1 VPVDRGAPGGA
12 YLSRATPTERRG
24 VTCCSGWAGAPLIG
38 GGEKSP
44 AGGCP
49 WTGPPGS
56 GWPAWYVWPISGA
69 TLDAGAAPAV
79 LAAASAGVIV
89 RPEGMAVAVGAIAS
103 LRRGDAGSGVGGGI
117 LLDSKNLTGD
127 AGSGAAAGPAAIDSG
142 AASGV
147 VAASGVETAGGAEA
161 ASGAETSDGGWTA
174 CGADPASPA
183 ESLTARFRPHDW
195 QLVCPRKTSVAPQKR
210 HVGFCDPCPSVTLNL
225 TFGQAPN
232 CRALAARQYDHARR
246 RKDRPL
252 GPN

>member
-1 VPVDRGAPGGA
+1 MTGCR
-12 YLSRATPTERRG
+12 
-24 VTCCSGWAGAPLIG
+24 GWAGAPPIG

-49 WTGPPGS
+49 WTGCPGS
-56 GWPAWYVWPISGA
+56 GWPAWYVWPTSGA
-69 TLDAGAAPAV
+69 TLDAGASPAV

-127 AGSGAAAGPAAIDSG
+127 AGSGAAAGPAASDSG
-142 AASGV
+142 AASGVVAASGEESARDPAASGV
-147 VAASGVETAGGAEA
+147 VAASGVETASGAEA
-161 ASGAETSDGGWTA
+161 ASGAETSGGGWTA
-174 CGADPASPA
+174 CGVDAASPA

-232 CRALAARQYDHARR
+232 CRALAARQYDRARR

-252 GPN
+252 CPN

>member
-1 VPVDRGAPGGA
+1 M
-12 YLSRATPTERRG
+12 
-24 VTCCSGWAGAPLIG
+24 
-38 GGEKSP
+38 
-44 AGGCP
+44 
-49 WTGPPGS
+49 
-56 GWPAWYVWPISGA
+56 
-69 TLDAGAAPAV
+69 

-117 LLDSKNLTGD
+117 REDSKNLTGD
-127 AGSGAAAGPAAIDSG
+127 AGSGAAAAPAASDSG
-142 AASGV
+142 AANGV
-147 VAASGVETAGGAEA
+147 AAASNEESAREPAASGVAAASGVEA
-161 ASGAETSDGGWTA
+161 ASGAETSGGWTA
-174 CGADPASPA
+174 CGVDAASPA

-210 HVGFCDPCPSVTLNL
+210 HVGFCDPCSSVTLNL

-232 CRALAARQYDHARR
+232 CRALAARQYDRARR